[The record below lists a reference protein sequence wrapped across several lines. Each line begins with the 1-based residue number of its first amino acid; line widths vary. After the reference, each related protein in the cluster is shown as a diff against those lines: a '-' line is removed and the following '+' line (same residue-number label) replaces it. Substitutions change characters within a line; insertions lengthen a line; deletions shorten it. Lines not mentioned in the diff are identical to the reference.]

1 MVDLLVILIKLLVE
15 KLSVGCVFSSVGWA
29 DVPDIP
35 DSFTDDSIDWF
46 KSL

>member
-1 MVDLLVILIKLLVE
+1 MVDLLVLIIKLLVE
-15 KLSVGCVFSSVGWA
+15 KLSVGWVFSSVGWA
-29 DVPDIP
+29 DDPDIP